1 MSFLFLSDITAC
13 DLWETFQLSL
23 VGIVA
28 TEKGIVFMF
37 LEDTSAKSMSLEI
50 FILVNLLALNL
61 AAFLAWQ
68 VIYMGFLVMYKLYI
82 NL

>member
-23 VGIVA
+23 VGVVA

>member
-1 MSFLFLSDITAC
+1 MSFLFLSDITAS

-23 VGIVA
+23 VGVVA

-50 FILVNLLALNL
+50 FILVNLLDLNL
-61 AAFLAWQ
+61 AAFLA
-68 VIYMGFLVMYKLYI
+68 
-82 NL
+82 

>member
-23 VGIVA
+23 VGVVA

-50 FILVNLLALNL
+50 FILANLLALNL
-61 AAFLAWQ
+61 AAFFAWQ